1 MSYTIEYI
9 INRILT
15 DGTNP
20 RISVKDPCMVC
31 HKTVK
36 VDHQAILCKSCE
48 FLVHIGCNGIT
59 QIEYGH
65 LQYNS
70 ESWNCL
76 ICNIKNNL
84 YNLPFTQCDNTELLD
99 INGTNSMGF
108 LASLPNVENISETK
122 SFSDFSSNDVNNELP
137 SKTSCRHYSV
147 KDFHILKKQEN
158 LNIFHANVNGLGSKV
173 DNLKEFL
180 STHSH

>member
-15 DGTNP
+15 DVTNP
-20 RISVKDPCMVC
+20 RISVKDPCRVC

-36 VDHQAILCKSCE
+36 VDHQAISCKSCE

-59 QIEYGH
+59 QNEYDH
-65 LQYNS
+65 LQHNS
-70 ESWNCL
+70 ESWDCL

-84 YNLPFTQCDNTELLD
+84 YNLPFTQCDNTELLA
-99 INGTNSMGF
+99 INDTNSMGF
-108 LASLPNVENISETK
+108 LESLPNVEIINETK

-137 SKTSCRHYSV
+137 SKTSCKYYSV
-147 KDFHILKKQEN
+147 KDFHILKKQK
-158 LNIFHANVNGLGSKV
+158 SQY
-173 DNLKEFL
+173 L
-180 STHSH
+180 SC